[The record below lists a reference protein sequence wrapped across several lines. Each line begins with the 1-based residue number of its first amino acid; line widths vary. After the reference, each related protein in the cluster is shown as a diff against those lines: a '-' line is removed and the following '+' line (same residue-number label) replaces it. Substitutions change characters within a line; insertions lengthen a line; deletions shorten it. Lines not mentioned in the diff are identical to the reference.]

1 MNVYRFSFIFIV
13 LMVLSS
19 CDKQSSSPVEMRTLT
34 QKALIKN
41 MTGNDVTITLSQEL
55 CLDEEQPELSYTALV
70 KSDSSLV
77 VAYVDLVYP
86 VSVEIESD
94 YYVNISKLMD
104 VMPRYI
110 AIEYQDG
117 AREEYNF
124 VYNSGGGSPSNPT
137 NLNCYHKLDSEESS
151 DVVLFQ
157 YNLVSWTFSE

>member
-94 YYVNISKLMD
+94 YYVNISI
-104 VMPRYI
+104 RNS
-110 AIEYQDG
+110 YQN
-117 AREEYNF
+117 YF
-124 VYNSGGGSPSNPT
+124 
-137 NLNCYHKLDSEESS
+137 YHQIPFGVIL
-151 DVVLFQ
+151 
-157 YNLVSWTFSE
+157 